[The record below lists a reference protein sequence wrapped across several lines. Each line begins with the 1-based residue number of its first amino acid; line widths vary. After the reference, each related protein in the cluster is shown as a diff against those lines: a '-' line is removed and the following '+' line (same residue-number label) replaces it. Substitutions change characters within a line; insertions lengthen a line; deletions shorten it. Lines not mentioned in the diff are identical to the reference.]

1 MKIIIEGLSKLP
13 QSAKVFL
20 DNMKGEKLFAFY
32 GSMGSGKTTFIKAL
46 CEELGA
52 IDTAT
57 SPTFTL
63 VNEYKTNKG
72 ESLFHFDFYR
82 IKKIEEVFDFGL
94 EEYLTSGSSCFME
107 WPEQIEDIL
116 PPETVK
122 IKISVKKN
130 GKRVLETF

>member
-1 MKIIIEGLSKLP
+1 MKIIIDGLNKLP
-13 QSAKVFL
+13 QSAKLFL
-20 DNMKGEKLFAFY
+20 ENMKGEKLFAFY
-32 GSMGSGKTTFIKAL
+32 GSMGSGKTTIIKAL
-46 CEELGA
+46 CEALGA
-52 IDTAT
+52 EDNAT

-63 VNEYKTNKG
+63 VNEYKTKKG
-72 ESLFHFDFYR
+72 DSLFHFDFYR

-94 EEYLTSGSSCFME
+94 EEYLSSGSYCFME

-116 PPETVK
+116 PTETVK

>member
-1 MKIIIEGLSKLP
+1 MKIIIDGLAKLP
-13 QSAKVFL
+13 QSAKIFL
-20 DNMKGEKLFAFY
+20 ENMKGEKLFAFY

-46 CEELGA
+46 CEAMGTVD
-52 IDTAT
+52 IAT

-63 VNEYKTNKG
+63 VNEYKTIQG
-72 ESLFHFDFYR
+72 ESLYHFDFYR

-94 EEYLTSGSSCFME
+94 EEYLSSGAFCFME

-122 IKISVKKN
+122 VKISVKKN
-130 GKRVLETF
+130 GKRILETF

>member
-1 MKIIIEGLSKLP
+1 MKIIIDGLNKLP
-13 QSAKVFL
+13 QSAKIFL
-20 DNMKGEKLFAFY
+20 ENMKNEKLFAFY

-46 CEELGA
+46 CEAMGTV
-52 IDTAT
+52 DVAT

-63 VNEYKTNKG
+63 VNEYKTGTG

-94 EEYLTSGSSCFME
+94 EEYLSSGSICFME

-122 IKISVKKN
+122 VKISVKKN

>member
-1 MKIIIEGLSKLP
+1 MKIIIDGLAKLP
-13 QSAKVFL
+13 QSAKIFL
-20 DNMKGEKLFAFY
+20 ENMKGEKLFAFY

-46 CEELGA
+46 CGTMGTV
-52 IDTAT
+52 DVAT

-63 VNEYKTNKG
+63 VNEYKTEKG

-94 EEYLTSGSSCFME
+94 EEYLASGAFCFME

-130 GKRVLETF
+130 GKRILETF

>member
-1 MKIIIEGLSKLP
+1 MKIIIDGLARLP
-13 QSAKVFL
+13 QSAKIFL
-20 DNMKGEKLFAFY
+20 ENMKGEKLFAFY

-46 CEELGA
+46 CEAMGT
-52 IDTAT
+52 IDVAT

-94 EEYLTSGSSCFME
+94 EEYLSSGSFCFME

-122 IKISVKKN
+122 VKLSVKKN

>member
-1 MKIIIEGLSKLP
+1 MKIIIDGLPKLP
-13 QSAKVFL
+13 QSAKIFL
-20 DNMKGEKLFAFY
+20 ESMKGEKLFAFY

-46 CEELGA
+46 CEAMGTV
-52 IDTAT
+52 DVAT

-63 VNEYKTNKG
+63 VNEYKTKQG
-72 ESLFHFDFYR
+72 EPVFHFDFYR

-94 EEYLTSGSSCFME
+94 EEYLASGAFCFME

-122 IKISVKKN
+122 VKISVKKS
-130 GKRVLETF
+130 GKRILETF

>member
-46 CEELGA
+46 CEEMGA

-94 EEYLTSGSSCFME
+94 EEYLSSGSSCFME

>member
-1 MKIIIEGLSKLP
+1 MKIIIDGLAKLP
-13 QSAKVFL
+13 QSAKIFL

-32 GSMGSGKTTFIKAL
+32 GSMGSGKTTFIKSL
-46 CEELGA
+46 CEAMGTV
-52 IDTAT
+52 DVAT

-63 VNEYKTNKG
+63 VNEYKTAQG

-94 EEYLTSGSSCFME
+94 EEYLSGGSYCFME

-122 IKISVKKN
+122 VKISVKKN

>member
-1 MKIIIEGLSKLP
+1 MKIVIDGLAKLP
-13 QSAKVFL
+13 QSAKIFL
-20 DNMKGEKLFAFY
+20 ENTKGEKLFAFY

-46 CEELGA
+46 CEAMGTLD
-52 IDTAT
+52 IAT
-57 SPTFTL
+57 SPSFTL
-63 VNEYKTNKG
+63 VNEYKTSKG
-72 ESLFHFDFYR
+72 EPMYHFDFYR

-94 EEYLTSGSSCFME
+94 EEYLSSGDYCFME

-122 IKISVKKN
+122 VKLSVKKN